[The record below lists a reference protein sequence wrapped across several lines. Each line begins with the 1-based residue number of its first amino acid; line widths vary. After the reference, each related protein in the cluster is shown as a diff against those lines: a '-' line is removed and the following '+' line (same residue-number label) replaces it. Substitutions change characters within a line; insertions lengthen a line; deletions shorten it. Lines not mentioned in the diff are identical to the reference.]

1 MLQQRALYTVMKTL
15 HSQFFFFF
23 LSSQPVPEKMRI
35 SNHCI
40 SLIRQHCSFT
50 GLGPY
55 VGLTRIEYR
64 RYDILSEPV
73 MKHLRNYNK
82 E

>member
-1 MLQQRALYTVMKTL
+1 
-15 HSQFFFFF
+15 
-23 LSSQPVPEKMRI
+23 MRI
-35 SNHCI
+35 SNRYI